1 MNEKYFS
8 IIDFCQSFLSC
19 RKRKTDNSFEE
30 ITAKSILEQILRN
43 RSRPTNLQTDTNIWL
58 SASSPNLYA
67 ESQVKGNFSNKP
79 TISIKTTSLQSEK
92 LGREFSTRNNF
103 KSLDLDYRNT
113 LNKKEKKQSFKKEN
127 KININ
132 SRHKSFKNNQK
143 FFPESMSY
151 KPSFTRQN
159 FTSCPHINHLVRM
172 EDERDDGNS
181 DSSLYDNVDDF
192 TTNLFIDISIP
203 DESNYDLVS
212 INFD

>member
-1 MNEKYFS
+1 
-8 IIDFCQSFLSC
+8 
-19 RKRKTDNSFEE
+19 
-30 ITAKSILEQILRN
+30 
-43 RSRPTNLQTDTNIWL
+43 
-58 SASSPNLYA
+58 
-67 ESQVKGNFSNKP
+67 VKGNFSNKP

-143 FFPESMSY
+143 FFPESISY

>member
-8 IIDFCQSFLSC
+8 IIDFCQSLLFC

-30 ITAKSILEQILRN
+30 ITAKSILEQILRK
-43 RSRPTNLQTDTNIWL
+43 RSKPTNLQTDTNIWL

-67 ESQVKGNFSNKP
+67 ESQVNGNFSNKP
-79 TISIKTTSLQSEK
+79 TISIKTTSLQSTK
-92 LGREFSTRNNF
+92 LEREFSTRNNF
-103 KSLDLDYRNT
+103 KSLNIDYRNT
-113 LNKKEKKQSFKKEN
+113 LNKKEKKHSFKKEN

-132 SRHKSFKNNQK
+132 SRHKSFKYNQK
-143 FFPESMSY
+143 FFQESLSY
-151 KPSFTRQN
+151 KPSC
-159 FTSCPHINHLVRM
+159 FTSCPHINHLVRL
-172 EDERDDGNS
+172 EDDQDSGNS

-203 DESNYDLVS
+203 DENNYDLVS